1 MPRGWSGG
9 ALSRQRPVKPNKRLS
24 WGPPRNFAHRV
35 SQPTGCDRPHP
46 IRCDGNSGSV
56 TLCGTPRDPFAAL
69 DQRRRVNLNN
79 ALATHLVPDKSDA
92 AVLAWF
98 WPIPWRSP
106 CVVQF
111 RDKGGD
117 DSRAD
122 EPELHAGVAA
132 RRPAGGW
139 AVLSRGTFS
148 GAILLTDV

>member
-1 MPRGWSGG
+1 MRWKLRIGD
-9 ALSRQRPVKPNKRLS
+9 VV
-24 WGPPRNFAHRV
+24 H
-35 SQPTGCDRPHP
+35 
-46 IRCDGNSGSV
+46 
-56 TLCGTPRDPFAAL
+56 GTPREFAVL

>member
-1 MPRGWSGG
+1 MRWKLRIGDVVRSPAR
-9 ALSRQRPVKPNKRLS
+9 
-24 WGPPRNFAHRV
+24 
-35 SQPTGCDRPHP
+35 
-46 IRCDGNSGSV
+46 
-56 TLCGTPRDPFAAL
+56 PFAAL

-98 WPIPWRSP
+98 WQIPWRSP
-106 CVVQF
+106 CLVPF
-111 RDKGGD
+111 RDKGDD

-122 EPELHAGVAA
+122 EPELHAGVAAA

>member
-1 MPRGWSGG
+1 MRSKLRIGD
-9 ALSRQRPVKPNKRLS
+9 VVH
-24 WGPPRNFAHRV
+24 GP
-35 SQPTGCDRPHP
+35 
-46 IRCDGNSGSV
+46 
-56 TLCGTPRDPFAAL
+56 PRDPFAAL

-132 RRPAGGW
+132 RRPAGGLGR
-139 AVLSRGTFS
+139 VLARH
-148 GAILLTDV
+148 LLRRDPPDRRVEKKEVWNVN

>member
-1 MPRGWSGG
+1 MRWKLRIGD
-9 ALSRQRPVKPNKRLS
+9 VVH
-24 WGPPRNFAHRV
+24 GP
-35 SQPTGCDRPHP
+35 Q
-46 IRCDGNSGSV
+46 
-56 TLCGTPRDPFAAL
+56 RDPFAAL

-92 AVLAWF
+92 AVMAWF

-106 CVVQF
+106 CLVQF
-111 RDKGGD
+111 RDKGED

-122 EPELHAGVAA
+122 EPELHAGVAV

>member
-1 MPRGWSGG
+1 
-9 ALSRQRPVKPNKRLS
+9 
-24 WGPPRNFAHRV
+24 
-35 SQPTGCDRPHP
+35 
-46 IRCDGNSGSV
+46 V
-56 TLCGTPRDPFAAL
+56 TLCTEPSEPFAAL

-148 GAILLTDV
+148 GAILLTNV